1 MMLKVI
7 AILIYVATSTPTEV
21 AVCPVI
27 CEVGIEGSV
36 LKSLTEKEMAYYYY
50 L

>member
-1 MMLKVI
+1 MMLEII
-7 AILIYVATSTPTEV
+7 AILIYVATSTLTEV

-36 LKSLTEKEMAYYYY
+36 LKSFTENKMAYYYY